1 MLMKH
6 FLKFLLVIAFL
17 FSGGI
22 IQAQPAKAPFYKEI
36 AQYKK
41 QDSLQFPQKNA
52 VLFVGSSS
60 LRLWNDLENVFK
72 EYGAINRG
80 FGGSNLADAI
90 YYADDI
96 IFPYHPK
103 HIFIYSGENDIASG
117 ASVDVTLDRFKI
129 LFNLIRKQI
138 PKARISYISIKPS
151 ISREKFDAAFQDAN
165 AKIKSFLSSQPA
177 TDFIDVYQAMLA
189 ENGKVQQDIFIQDNL
204 HMNQKGYDIWIRV
217 LKPYF

>member
-1 MLMKH
+1 MKH
-6 FLKFLLVIAFL
+6 IFKSLLFVVFL
-17 FSGGI
+17 FLGVSV
-22 IQAQPAKAPFYKEI
+22 QAQPQKAPFYKEI

-60 LRLWNDLENVFK
+60 LRLWKDLENVFK
-72 EYGAINRG
+72 AHGAINRG
-80 FGGSNLADAI
+80 FGGSTLADAI
-90 YYADDI
+90 YYADAI
-96 IFPYHPK
+96 IYPYQPK

-117 ASVDVTLDRFKI
+117 ASVDVTVDRFKI

-165 AKIKSFLSSQPA
+165 AKIKSFLSSKPA

-189 ENGKVQQDIFIQDNL
+189 ENGKVRQDIFIQDNL
-204 HMNQKGYDIWIRV
+204 HMNQKGYDIWIKA